1 VSDVLNL
8 AGIEAEIVPPTAPQ
22 TLGTLAQASPQAA
35 SGNYAVV
42 KAQQFEGISGD
53 ITSRDLTSPR
63 LTLVQKSSP
72 LMGNPFNFGDVV
84 VAKDHLLLAA
94 KQGEQGISI
103 IFCALELFYEE
114 NKPWGEDKRIFHSLA
129 EVHAAGMCDDMKAKN
144 GVKRVANLLL
154 LVEAPE
160 QMTEGLAAFFTVSV
174 GGKLYA
180 PLLYTVSSVAYTNVV
195 KKLLEFTKANRQFW
209 TYRWKMTFR
218 KVPFD
223 KGEAFQP
230 SIQLL
235 GKLTPEEIEGV
246 NLARPVS

>member
-1 VSDVLNL
+1 MKLDGL
-8 AGIEAEIVPPTAPQ
+8 EAEIVSQAAS
-22 TLGTLAQASPQAA
+22 GTLAQASPQAA
-35 SGNYAVV
+35 AAGNHALV
-42 KAQQFEGISGD
+42 KTQQFEGISGE

-103 IFCALELFYEE
+103 IFCALELFFEE
-114 NKPWGEDKRIFHSLA
+114 VKPWGEDKRVFHSLA
-129 EVHAAGMCDDMKAKN
+129 EVHAAGLCDDMKAKN

-160 QMTEGLAAFFTVSV
+160 NMTEGLAAFFTVSV

-180 PLLYTVSSVAYTNVV
+180 PLLYTVNSVAYTNVV

-218 KVPFD
+218 KVPFE

-235 GKLTPEEIEGV
+235 GKLTPEEIEEV
-246 NLARPVS
+246 NLVRPA